1 MPHLVLGTAAGD
13 LQEGLFEA
21 GGPAGQLGDGG
32 VGEQPSLADHHEP
45 VGHQGHFAD
54 QVAGDQ
60 DCPAFGGQ

>member
-1 MPHLVLGTAAGD
+1 MGTIAGE

-21 GGPAGQLGDGG
+21 GGPAGQLSRRG
-32 VGEQPSLADHHEP
+32 VGQEPSLADHDQP
-45 VGHQGHFAD
+45 AGHQGHFAD